1 MTRRHLREAAMHR
14 DGRMGC
20 PMCTIAPLAGPAA
33 VFSAAFALGVSA
45 AITEA
50 APAFCGKHRPMVDAQ
65 LAILGLAAAAVEV
78 EVDPDPTER
87 APRPAL
93 VGHRGGLVDPST
105 PNPCAPPREDIGPA
119 SWRGDSWVGQPCPAC
134 GVALAA
140 MKPTGMS
147 LRCPKCGVM
156 VRGRSDADEDTEPP
170 PAPPWPLGEEDEAFL
185 AWWGQHTEEWQAIGQ
200 EMIAAGQTPSAEDVT
215 LEHYRRMNDR
225 GESPFEARRK
235 IDAFVRRRA
244 EELPPAH
251 KETP

>member
-78 EVDPDPTER
+78 DPDPTER

-105 PNPCAPPREDIGPA
+105 PNPFAPLPEPGELAKGVDRVLTGEEVLD
-119 SWRGDSWVGQPCPAC
+119 SMRRRGE
-134 GVALAA
+134 
-140 MKPTGMS
+140 PT
-147 LRCPKCGVM
+147 R
-156 VRGRSDADEDTEPP
+156 DDETEPP

-185 AWWGQHTEEWQAIGQ
+185 TWWGQHTEEWQAIGQ